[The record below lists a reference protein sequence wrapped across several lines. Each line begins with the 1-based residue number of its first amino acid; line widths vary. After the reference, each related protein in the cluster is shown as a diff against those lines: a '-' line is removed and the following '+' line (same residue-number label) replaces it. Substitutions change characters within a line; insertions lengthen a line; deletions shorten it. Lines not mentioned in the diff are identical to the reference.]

1 MKIWHRI
8 RLYFFGFIIG
18 CVLVYFI
25 LLRGK
30 NRASWLPASRVTEQ
44 LCKGKLIFSQHAKCR
59 MACRG
64 ISEQEVKEILQNGIV
79 NFSESH
85 THDKPCPSYAMEG
98 TTSSKRNERII
109 FASCD
114 TLTTT
119 VVTAIDLDLKKDTC
133 NCK

>member
-1 MKIWHRI
+1 MKTWHRI
-8 RLYFFGFIIG
+8 RLYLFGFMIG

-30 NRASWLPASRVTEQ
+30 NRTSWLPASRVKEQ
-44 LCKGKLIFSQHAKCR
+44 LIKGNLVFTDHAKCR
-59 MACRG
+59 MICRG
-64 ISEQEVKEILQNGIV
+64 ISEKEVREILQNGNV

-85 THDKPCPSYAMEG
+85 THDKPCPSYAVEG

-109 FASCD
+109 VASCD
-114 TLTTT
+114 TITTT

-133 NCK
+133 DCK